1 MLSSITIKN
10 FKSYE
15 NAMLELSPLTVL
27 IGANASGKS
36 NAIEALRLL
45 SWIAQGNRLD
55 SNPFTINGRRRI
67 RGNVGQLGYRDEKHF
82 SFECRTTYPRWD
94 TYSITLS
101 SHYDEFRISKEALAG
116 GSEKTPLFE
125 VRFWEEQKERELRV
139 GVKGAAP
146 NETPFEASFTDQM
159 AVLIQVQNLPRVG
172 ESPAHAEDL
181 RSTAALYEQWL
192 SRIVFLD
199 AQPAAMRG
207 YSSRHP
213 RWPASDGSNLAGV
226 LYNLCKNASA
236 KAELLEIISILPE
249 QDIRDVRFIELPNDA
264 VTLRLTETFGGTN
277 TDTDVAL
284 LSDGTLRVLA
294 AATAVLWAPEGGLV
308 VVEELDA
315 GVHPSRAEKLL
326 GALSSAAK
334 RRNVRILTTSHDPAL
349 LDAVPDEALGGIV
362 FCYRDPE
369 TGSSRL
375 IRLRDLPNYPELTA
389 QGPVGRLLTR
399 GIIERSAKDRT
410 SPEERRQRA
419 LSWLEDL
426 RATAG

>member
-1 MLSSITIKN
+1 MLSSITIRN
-10 FKSYE
+10 FRSYQD
-15 NAMLELSPLTVL
+15 ATLELSPLTVL

-55 SNPFTINGRRRI
+55 SNPFTLNGRRRI
-67 RGNVGQLGYRDEKHF
+67 RGNVGQLGYRHEQHF
-82 SFECRTTYPRWD
+82 SFECRTTCPRWD

-101 SHYDEFRISKEALAG
+101 SHYDEFRIAKEVLT
-116 GSEKTPLFE
+116 GSGEETPLFE
-125 VRFWEEQKERELRV
+125 VRFWEERKDRELRV

-159 AVLIQVQNLPRVG
+159 AVLIQSQNLPRVG
-172 ESPAHAEDL
+172 ESPVHSEDL
-181 RSTAALYEQWL
+181 RGTAALYEQWL

-207 YSSRHP
+207 YSTRHP
-213 RWPASDGSNLAGV
+213 RWLASDGSNLAGV
-226 LYNLCKNASA
+226 LYDLCKDASA

-249 QDIRDVRFIELPNDA
+249 QDIRDVQFIELPNDE
-264 VTLRLTETFGGTN
+264 VTLRLTETFGGTD
-277 TDTDVAL
+277 TETDVAL

-308 VVEELDA
+308 VIEELDA

-326 GALSSAAK
+326 GALSSAAS
-334 RRNVRILTTSHDPAL
+334 RRNLRILTTSHDPAL

-369 TGSSRL
+369 TGASRL
-375 IRLRDLPNYPELTA
+375 SRLQDLPRYPELIA
-389 QGPVGRLLTR
+389 QGPVGQLLTR
-399 GIIERSAKDRT
+399 GIIERLAKDRT
-410 SPEERRQRA
+410 APEERKQRA
-419 LSWLEDL
+419 LAWLEDL
-426 RATAG
+426 RTATG